1 MVGELF
7 GRILV
12 SALALLVDD
21 AGFNSCDLPPNQ
33 TRSLC
38 FFGRMMVRSIRVAA
52 GDCTDFVVRRC
63 NCKCPIKCACVYQ
76 TSVSTPERGDAICSY
91 VCMLD

>member
-21 AGFNSCDLPPNQ
+21 AGFNSCDPPPNQ

-38 FFGRMMVRSIRVAA
+38 FFWEDDGSIEP
-52 GDCTDFVVRRC
+52 CCRR
-63 NCKCPIKCACVYQ
+63 
-76 TSVSTPERGDAICSY
+76 
-91 VCMLD
+91 